1 MMAYVHYIF
10 HIWLMLGRSSVLVY
24 AISAYNNI
32 GMMLV
37 FGKFLA
43 SLNYL
48 RRPTCSLGSQM

>member
-24 AISAYNNI
+24 AISAKNNI

-37 FGKFLA
+37 FGSFLA
-43 SLNYL
+43 GLN
-48 RRPTCSLGSQM
+48 